1 MKRLC
6 TTLLVA
12 SLALVVNVASAM
24 AQAGEAPVPPTPF
37 ASPSP
42 LPSAQGLPSA
52 MPSVAPGPSAV
63 PAGVVPSSLHLTV
76 TGDPA
81 DPTFL
86 EATLRD
92 AVERAVRPT
101 LQPGAVVT
109 LGPFTPAPQALQVG
123 FETAFTIPVTIRAGA
138 GTVPVEGSVDADVLN
153 VDSRP
158 FMPPLL
164 SFDDDP
170 ERITGD
176 GVLFRGS
183 VDAARP
189 MRLYYYHQ
197 NTGPG
202 RRVLVLL
209 SSNTTTRVAL
219 IDAVAGPSVDVMSV
233 GHSVSRTFLLVKPR
247 NEGTIVDVTAP
258 ALAQHDLIA
267 QAGDVIAG
275 ALDVR
280 VLMGGPVTLTVMAIP
295 SDADPAAYLQ
305 APKLPGDGHN
315 RHGTFDLV
323 GYGESLLTY
332 TAGGPDASLSYG
344 GRDRSPQNVDP
355 NDAGSDV
362 GDYGVLHRM
371 TFDLTNPLGVP
382 AGLYLYERPLGGVVR
397 SSFLVDGTLQTVD
410 CVRLP
415 NRYQISSYQLAAQSK
430 ATIEVLTMTD
440 GGSSYPIEVGITAT
454 PPLPTAPP
462 MFAPDGCFPKPVPPS
477 PAATPPGLQS
487 PEPSPSGPAPSPAPT

>member
-1 MKRLC
+1 
-6 TTLLVA
+6 
-12 SLALVVNVASAM
+12 
-24 AQAGEAPVPPTPF
+24 
-37 ASPSP
+37 
-42 LPSAQGLPSA
+42 
-52 MPSVAPGPSAV
+52 
-63 PAGVVPSSLHLTV
+63 
-76 TGDPA
+76 
-81 DPTFL
+81 
-86 EATLRD
+86 
-92 AVERAVRPT
+92 
-101 LQPGAVVT
+101 
-109 LGPFTPAPQALQVG
+109 
-123 FETAFTIPVTIRAGA
+123 
-138 GTVPVEGSVDADVLN
+138 
-153 VDSRP
+153 
-158 FMPPLL
+158 
-164 SFDDDP
+164 
-170 ERITGD
+170 
-176 GVLFRGS
+176 
-183 VDAARP
+183 

-258 ALAQHDLIA
+258 ALAQRDLTA

-280 VLMGGPVTLTVMAIP
+280 VLMGGPVTLTVIAIP

-323 GYGESLLTY
+323 GYGESVLTY
-332 TAGGPDASLSYG
+332 TVGGPDASLSYG